1 MRLPPWIEGTFL
13 RSRLGRRI
21 FLTFC
26 VAVIIPAVAVFWF
39 TYRTAS
45 TNAMASSQ
53 KVMRTE
59 TKHFALTVFERLES
73 AHAMLQRVDTNSA
86 TGPVRQSLLAPFF
99 SSIEQLSLP
108 LGKGGD
114 AAAIDAALARH
125 PGASALS
132 ATLVVL
138 PALAKEQL
146 PRIVLLS
153 HRERP
158 EGGRLIAGVIR
169 PEYLWGASE
178 DQEFNGKVCVH
189 AGNQTLSCAGD
200 APLIEQGASALHDDW
215 ELFLE
220 PVFGAESW
228 RFVTVREREP
238 LLASHLTFLAP
249 LAFGLLLLVLML
261 SSIVIR
267 RILVP
272 LEALVARIRAVGQ
285 AGAPTVDT
293 RMDDEFDTLTHTF
306 GDMEGR
312 IRRQLDTLRTLSEID
327 RLILERLPAAAV
339 VDVVIARI
347 HQIADVAGVGM
358 TLRGVD
364 PHAPKQHFLSMCG
377 RRQTEMD
384 SGSALEPMHESAY
397 DLEPGS
403 WSTTQLAG
411 TGFARHDLQRVLV
424 LALGHRDQS
433 RAWVALACNDG
444 PAPDEETLVE
454 VRELAERVAVALAVE
469 EHENLLVFQARHDP
483 LTGLANRLAALEALA
498 KAIERSSANG
508 EGFAAVFIDLD
519 RFKSINDGLGHAQ
532 GDLILVHAGERIRR
546 SIGPEH
552 FLARFGG
559 DEFFVIL
566 HDMRSPADAARAT
579 AALAAAFEA
588 PIMANGTELVIGF
601 SAGLAM
607 YPQHGVHAH
616 ELIHNSDVAMYRAK
630 KSGGGRMEFFEE
642 EMNESALTRVQLEN
656 DLRLA
661 IRAGTL
667 EVHYQPRVDS
677 RSACIVGA
685 EALARWTHPTKGR
698 IAPDAFITL
707 AEECGLI
714 EELGAF
720 VLDQAC
726 RQLAIWKGM
735 GLDLPLIAVNVSSYQ
750 LRSGQLAN
758 MVARAVAASGI
769 DWGELEIEVTE
780 SLLVND
786 SGIATQQLQILR
798 EAGATVAIDDFG
810 TGYSSL
816 AYLTRLPT
824 DTLKIDRAFIASLD
838 EDEASM
844 AVIRS
849 IIALAKALNKN
860 IVAEGVE
867 SMAHVEMLGGWGCH
881 VIQGYVYYRPLP
893 ADSMTRELVRL
904 HAEGLAGVA

>member
-26 VAVIIPAVAVFWF
+26 VAVIVPAVAVFWL
-39 TYRTAS
+39 TWRTAS
-45 TNAMASSQ
+45 TNALASSQ
-53 KVMRTE
+53 KVMRSE

-73 AHAMLQRVDTNSA
+73 AHAMLQRVDADGAAGT
-86 TGPVRQSLLAPFF
+86 VDQSLLQPFF
-99 SSIEQLSLP
+99 SRIEQLPLP
-108 LGKGGD
+108 LRDGGGPGL
-114 AAAIDAALARH
+114 DAALARH
-125 PGASALS
+125 AGARVLS
-132 ATLVVL
+132 AALVVL
-138 PALAKEQL
+138 PAQAPGRE
-146 PRIVLLS
+146 PRVLLLS
-153 HRERP
+153 PRQGAR
-158 EGGRLIAGVIR
+158 GNQLIAGIVR
-169 PEYLWGASE
+169 PDFLWGNSE
-178 DQEFNGKVCVH
+178 DQAFNGRVCVH
-189 AGNQTLSCAGD
+189 AGRHTLNCAGD
-200 APLIEQGASALHDDW
+200 APVNQDPRLVLRDEW

-220 PVFGAESW
+220 PAFAAESW
-228 RFVTVREREP
+228 RFMAVGERRP
-238 LLASHLTFLAP
+238 MLASHLNFLAP
-249 LAFGLLLLVLML
+249 LAVGLLLLVLML
-261 SSIVIR
+261 SSIEIR

-285 AGAPTVDT
+285 AGAPAVDA

-306 GDMEGR
+306 GDMESR
-312 IRRQLDTLRTLSEID
+312 IRRQMDTLRTLSEID
-327 RLILERLPAAAV
+327 RLILERVPAAVV
-339 VDVVIARI
+339 VDVVIGRI
-347 HQIADVAGVGM
+347 QQIAEVSGVGM

-364 PHAPKQHFLSMCG
+364 PQAPKQHFLCMRG
-377 RRQTEMD
+377 QGQTET
-384 SGSALEPMHESAY
+384 STASSLQPLHETAY
-397 DLEPGS
+397 DLEPGRWIS
-403 WSTTQLAG
+403 MQQVGAG
-411 TGFARHDLQRVLV
+411 LQRHGVQQVLV

-433 RAWVALACNDG
+433 RAWLALACNAG
-444 PAPDEETLVE
+444 QAPDEDTLVE

-498 KAIERSSANG
+498 KAIERSNASG
-508 EGFAAVFIDLD
+508 DGFAAVFIDLD

-532 GDLILVHAGERIRR
+532 GDLILVHAGERIRQ

-566 HDMRSPADAARAT
+566 RNMHSPAEAARVT
-579 AALAAAFEA
+579 ANLAAAFEA

-607 YPQHGVHAH
+607 YPEHGVHAH

-630 KSGGGRMEFFEE
+630 KSGGGRMEFFDE

-661 IRAGTL
+661 IRAGML

-677 RSACIVGA
+677 RTGRIVGA
-685 EALARWTHPTKGR
+685 EALARWTHPGKGR
-698 IAPDAFITL
+698 IAPDTFIPV

-714 EELGAF
+714 EELGDF
-720 VLDQAC
+720 VLNEAC

-735 GLDLPLIAVNVSSYQ
+735 GLDLPLIAINVSSYQ

-758 MVARAVAASGI
+758 VVARAVAASGI
-769 DWGELEIEVTE
+769 DWNELEIEVTE
-780 SLLVND
+780 SLLIND
-786 SGIATQQLQILR
+786 SGVAAQQLQVLR
-798 EAGATVAIDDFG
+798 DAGATVAIDDFG

-838 EDEASM
+838 EDRASM

-849 IIALAKALNKN
+849 IIALAKALDKK

-867 SMAHVEMLGGWGCH
+867 STAHVEMLGGWGCH
-881 VIQGYVYYRPLP
+881 VIQGYVYYRPL
-893 ADSMTRELVRL
+893 ATEAMTAELLRLREAAV
-904 HAEGLAGVA
+904 AGLM